1 MTSLLLCNNLAKS
14 VKGGCLKLAKEVD
27 TIDRSSKKY
36 ILKQNIKRNWQIY
49 LFLLPMITYFFIFHY
64 VPMYG
69 VQIAFKNYL
78 PNKGFMGS
86 DFVGLKHFETFFNSY
101 YFWRLLKNTILLNV
115 YGLLLF
121 PLPVVFALMLHEVRH
136 AGLKKWMQTITY
148 APHFISV
155 VVVVGMLVAF
165 LNPQTGIVNVAL
177 KMVGMEPIYFMAEPS
192 WFRHLYVWSGQWE
205 SLGWNTII
213 FLAAL
218 AGINPE
224 LYEAAEVDG
233 ASRLQRILHINIPGI
248 LPTVVILFILNIGM
262 FMQIGFEKVLLM
274 QNNLNKETS
283 DVIQTF
289 VYNVGLLEGRFS
301 YATAIGLFESAIN
314 IVLLVTVNQIARK
327 IGENSLW

>member
-1 MTSLLLCNNLAKS
+1 MAENNQAK
-14 VKGGCLKLAKEVD
+14 K
-27 TIDRSSKKY
+27 IDRKSKSY
-36 ILKQNIKRNWQIY
+36 IIKKNFQRNWQLY
-49 LFLLPMITYFFIFHY
+49 LFLLPMVTYFFIFHY
-64 VPMYG
+64 IPMYG

-78 PNKGFMGS
+78 PNKGFLGS
-86 DFVGLKHFETFFNSY
+86 DFVGLKHFKDFFDSY
-101 YFWRLLKNTILLNV
+101 YAWRLIKNTILLNL

-121 PLPVVFALMLHEVRH
+121 PLPVIFALMLHEVRH
-136 AGLKKWMQTITY
+136 QGLKKWMQTITY

-155 VVVVGMLVAF
+155 VVVVGMIVAF
-165 LNPQTGIVNVAL
+165 LNPQTGIVNVFL
-177 KMVGMEPIYFMAEPS
+177 KIIGIDSIYFMAEPG
-192 WFRHLYVWSGQWE
+192 WFRHLYVWSGQWQ

-224 LYEAAEVDG
+224 LYEAAKVDG
-233 ASRLQRILHINIPGI
+233 ATRLQRILNINIPGI

-274 QNNLNKETS
+274 QNNLNSETS

-289 VYNVGLLEGRFS
+289 VYQVGLLEGRFS

-314 IVLLVTVNQIARK
+314 IVLLITVNQIARR

>member
-1 MTSLLLCNNLAKS
+1 MGTQKEE
-14 VKGGCLKLAKEVD
+14 KL
-27 TIDRSSKKY
+27 IDRNKRTYLIKKSF
-36 ILKQNIKRNWQIY
+36 LRNWQLY

-64 VPMYG
+64 IPMYG

-78 PNKGFMGS
+78 PNLGFWGS
-86 DFVGLKHFETFFNSY
+86 EWVGLKHFETFFNSF
-101 YFWRLLKNTILLNV
+101 YFWRLLRNTIFLNL

-121 PLPVVFALMLHEVRH
+121 PLPIIFALMLNELRNG
-136 AGLKKWMQTITY
+136 AFKKWAQTLTY

-155 VVVVGMLVAF
+155 VVIVGMLVAF
-165 LNPQTGIVNVAL
+165 LNPQTGIVNIAL
-177 KMVGMEPIYFMAEPS
+177 KSLGFDSIYFMSEPG
-192 WFRHLYVWSGQWE
+192 WFRHLYVWSGQWQ

-224 LYEAAEVDG
+224 LYEAAKVDG
-233 ASRLQRILHINIPGI
+233 ATRLQRIFHINIPGI
-248 LPTVVILFILNIGM
+248 LPTVVILFILNIGL

-274 QNNLNKETS
+274 KNNLNSETA
-283 DVIQTF
+283 DVIQTY
-289 VYNVGLLEGRFS
+289 VYQVGLLEGRFS

-314 IVLLVTVNQIARK
+314 IILLITVNQIARK